1 MQTSIECLSCF
12 ACQARAAARLS
23 SNDRGIESR
32 IVQEVGRL
40 VSQFDLSLSPP
51 ENAVEVY
58 ALVAEL
64 TEIQDPYEQLRK
76 QSNAM
81 ALSIRDRI
89 RRLIKCSENPVKTA
103 VHYAVAANII
113 DYGARH
119 DFDAVNILENCLQ
132 RDFFIDDTEGLIS
145 HLGSVDGLKILYL
158 ADNSGEIVFD
168 GLLVEQLQKFGCEVT
183 LAVRGKRILND
194 VTMEDA
200 VECGIDKLCRVISN
214 GTGCPGTPLSSCSEA
229 FRTVFRES
237 DIIISKGQGNFETLS
252 DVDGPIYFLLT
263 VKCRVVGRHIAGM
276 RKVDAGPEI
285 DNGEMILMKK
295 EQGVC

>member
-12 ACQARAAARLS
+12 ACQALATARLS
-23 SNDRGIESR
+23 SNDPDIEKR
-32 IVQEVGRL
+32 VVQEIGRL

-58 ALVAEL
+58 ALIAEL
-64 TEIQDPYEQLRK
+64 TDIHDPYEQLRK
-76 QSNAM
+76 KSNAM

-89 RRLIKCSENPVKTA
+89 RRRINSSENPVKTA
-103 VHYAVAANII
+103 LHYAVAANII

-119 DFDAVNILENCLQ
+119 DFDEINILENCLH
-132 RDFFIDDTEGLIS
+132 RDFFIDDTEGFIS
-145 HLGSVDGLKILYL
+145 ALKSVAGLKILYL

-168 GLLVEQLQKFGCEVT
+168 GLLVEQLQKFGCDVT

-194 VTMEDA
+194 VTIEDA
-200 VECGIDKLCRVISN
+200 VECGIDKLCRVITN
-214 GTGCPGTPLSSCSEA
+214 GTGCPGSPLSSCSDT
-229 FRTVFRES
+229 FRKVFSES

-252 DVDGPIYFLLT
+252 EVDGPIYFLLT

-276 RKVDAGPEI
+276 RKVDARPGI

-295 EQGVC
+295 EQ